1 MALHQQAHIVVLG
14 SFMTDV
20 VSYVSHLPRVGETLC
35 GSKLAICCGG
45 KGANQAVSATRLG
58 ANTAIIGKLGNDS
71 FGKSYLDALKKE
83 QIITDFVGLTS
94 EALTGLAQIIVE
106 DSGQNSIV
114 IVPGANNYLTTQDV
128 NNSKDTLAKAK
139 IMLSV
144 LEIPCETV
152 LSGLKLANE
161 LGVFTILNAAPAV
174 ENLEKDFYALADIFC
189 VNETEAEM
197 LIGQPV
203 TSHDEA
209 LSAAHRLMEKGCK
222 KHVLVTLGKHGAL
235 LLSRNDQNGFLE
247 PVSVTAPEVKAID
260 TTGAGDCFLGALAYF
275 LAYHPDFP
283 LSKAVVNACR
293 VASKSVQK
301 AGTQTSFPYKHELEC
316 DLFV

>member
-1 MALHQQAHIVVLG
+1 MVLQEVQIVVLG

-20 VSYVSHLPRVGETLC
+20 VSYVSNLPRIGETLC
-35 GSKLAICCGG
+35 GHKLAICCGG
-45 KGANQAVSATRLG
+45 KGANQAVTAARLG
-58 ANTAIIGKLGNDS
+58 AATAIIGKLGNDS

-83 QIITDFVGLTS
+83 NILTDFIGLTS

-114 IVPGANNYLTTQDV
+114 IVPGANNYFTTEDV
-128 NNSKDTLAKAK
+128 MNSRDTFTKAK

-144 LEIPCETV
+144 LEIPRETV

-174 ENLEKDFYALADIFC
+174 EDLEKDFYTLSDIFC

-197 LIGQPV
+197 LIKQPV
-203 TSHDEA
+203 TNHDEA

-222 KHVLVTLGKHGAL
+222 KHVLITLGKNGAL
-235 LLSRNDQNGFLE
+235 LLSRDDNNSFLE
-247 PVSVTAPEVKAID
+247 PVFVKAPGVKAID

-275 LAYHPDFP
+275 LAYYPDWP
-283 LSKAVVNACR
+283 LSKTVTNSCR
-293 VASKSVQK
+293 VASLSVQR
-301 AGTQTSFPYKHELEC
+301 AGTQTSFPYKNELEN

>member
-1 MALHQQAHIVVLG
+1 MVRFTG
-14 SFMTDV
+14 FKPNSRRRTGD
-20 VSYVSHLPRVGETLC
+20 R
-35 GSKLAICCGG
+35 GG
-45 KGANQAVSATRLG
+45 GANQAVTAARLG
-58 ANTAIIGKLGNDS
+58 AATAIIGKLGNDS

-83 QIITDFVGLTS
+83 NILTDFIGLTS

-114 IVPGANNYLTTQDV
+114 IVPGANNYLTTEDV
-128 NNSKDTLAKAK
+128 MNSRDTFTKAK

-144 LEIPCETV
+144 LEIPRETV

-174 ENLEKDFYALADIFC
+174 EDLEKDFYTLSDIFC

-197 LIGQPV
+197 LIKQPV
-203 TSHDEA
+203 TNHDEA

-222 KHVLVTLGKHGAL
+222 KHVLITLGKNGAL
-235 LLSRNDQNGFLE
+235 LLSRDDNNSFLE
-247 PVSVTAPEVKAID
+247 PVFVKAPEVKAID

-275 LAYHPDFP
+275 LAYYPDWP
-283 LSKAVVNACR
+283 LSKTVTNSCR
-293 VASKSVQK
+293 VASLSVQR
-301 AGTQTSFPYKHELEC
+301 AGTQTSFPYKNELEN
-316 DLFV
+316 DLFGL

>member
-1 MALHQQAHIVVLG
+1 MALQEAQIVVLG

-20 VSYVSHLPRVGETLC
+20 VSYVSNLPRIGETLC
-35 GSKLAICCGG
+35 GHKLAICCGG
-45 KGANQAVSATRLG
+45 KGANQAVTAARLG
-58 ANTAIIGKLGNDS
+58 AATAIIGKLGNDS

-83 QIITDFVGLTS
+83 NILTDFIGLTS

-114 IVPGANNYLTTQDV
+114 IVPGANNYLTTEDV
-128 NNSKDTLAKAK
+128 MNSRATLTKAK

-144 LEIPCETV
+144 LEIPRETV

-174 ENLEKDFYALADIFC
+174 ENLEKDFYTLADIFC
-189 VNETEAEM
+189 VNEIEAEM
-197 LIGQPV
+197 LIKQPV
-203 TSHDEA
+203 TNHDEA

-222 KHVLVTLGKHGAL
+222 KHVLITLGKNGAL
-235 LLSRNDQNGFLE
+235 LLSRDNNNSFLE
-247 PVSVTAPEVKAID
+247 PVFVKAPEVKAID

-275 LAYHPDFP
+275 LAYYPDWP
-283 LSKAVVNACR
+283 LSKTVTNSCC
-293 VASKSVQK
+293 VASLSVQRS
-301 AGTQTSFPYKHELEC
+301 GTQTSFPHKHELESN
-316 DLFV
+316 LFV